1 MKTGAENY
9 PSKNVGR
16 VTNLD
21 PSKMYFPLGDATFVS
36 FCYAKHSC
44 EKHTCCL
51 LHMQL
56 HTPLWIDPLLTGT
69 IYLKRWYRLPTVK
82 SIFSKRGLEKWKPV
96 RGS

>member
-56 HTPLWIDPLLTGT
+56 HTPL
-69 IYLKRWYRLPTVK
+69 
-82 SIFSKRGLEKWKPV
+82 
-96 RGS
+96 